1 MANYYGT
8 PAIVTDGLIFAVDA
22 GNGQSYVS
30 GSTTCTSLVGN
41 NTGSLS
47 DSNGSGMYEDINQGT
62 WVFDGADDY
71 IDCGDITAFDNAT
84 ELTLNGWIKISSPFV
99 NDTIMA
105 KWLHGSQACITI
117 QLDTSDIEEL
127 KVFVASGLADGGSNY
142 TITTDS
148 SLVVDTW
155 YLVSVVYDGS
165 EAAADRIK
173 IYVNGT
179 LKSTSVS
186 GTIATSLTSATSTFE
201 LGRLVGIGRY
211 WDGNIANGQLYN
223 KALTAAEVLQNYNAT
238 KERFI

>member
-1 MANYYGT
+1 MGFSNGT
-8 PAIVTDGLIFAVDA
+8 PTIVTDGLVFAIDA

-30 GSTTCTSLVGN
+30 ASLDTFSLVSS
-41 NTGSLS
+41 NTGSIHNDVDFS
-47 DSNGSGMYEDINQGT
+47 SANQGS

-84 ELTLNGWIKISSPFV
+84 ELTLNGWIKTGSPFV